1 MYKLAYGEIVSMLKN
16 SLTKPAIITTLKA
29 LLVVSSIVWGG
40 FILPVTELPAN
51 WRAQGW
57 QAEAKKKKL
66 TAAMVKKELL
76 ALQPEIIRLLSKS
89 RSRGLFT
96 PEDSD
101 KVNEIRE
108 TLNLLIGG
116 SPKSEELVE
125 PAYQA
130 GQLFLAR
137 ELYFDSYEAFSFI
150 EAQFPKSAYATKA
163 MYQKKVV
170 LRKMPA
176 EDREALEAEATT
188 TPATPATV
196 ATTEKPATKK

>member
-1 MYKLAYGEIVSMLKN
+1 MLKIN
-16 SLTKPAIITTLKA
+16 QPSLKSAQWRGGVKAVLLASCFLYTAVLLPITD
-29 LLVVSSIVWGG
+29 
-40 FILPVTELPAN
+40 LPTTWHV
-51 WRAQGW
+51 QGW
-57 QAEAKKKKL
+57 EAQAKKKKI
-66 TAAMVKKELL
+66 TAAMVKKEL
-76 ALQPEIIRLLSKS
+76 ATLQPEIVTLLSKS

-101 KVNEIRE
+101 KVNQIRE

-150 EAQFPKSAYATKA
+150 EAQFPNNAYAPKA
-163 MYQKKVV
+163 TYLKKQV
-170 LRKMPA
+170 LKKMPP
-176 EDREALEAEATT
+176 DDKQLLEEQTTPT
-188 TPATPATV
+188 TPATIPPP
-196 ATTEKPATKK
+196 KKTK